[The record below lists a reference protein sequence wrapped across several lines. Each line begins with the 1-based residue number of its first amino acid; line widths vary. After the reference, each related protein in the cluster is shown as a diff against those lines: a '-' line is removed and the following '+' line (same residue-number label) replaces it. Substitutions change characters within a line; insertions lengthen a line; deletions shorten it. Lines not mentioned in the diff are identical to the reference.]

1 MFMQKIINII
11 LKAALAVVLT
21 VLATGCITDKF
32 DTSKDLRSVMLQ
44 VKIAAGEMTKATPT
58 DAESAINSIR
68 IYAYR
73 ADGLQAGHFYR
84 PNASADPIVMDLTL
98 PETGTHNVKFYVIA
112 NEASMDFTD
121 DFTFVENMTQ
131 AQLMAARFHNMIPSN
146 GYPMYCEQTEE
157 IDVESVTQTP
167 NTLEG
172 HEGHFYL
179 TKEVTFSLIRPMAKL
194 SVYAAAVQGG
204 SPKQISIIGLAYQK
218 NGTRNHNYLLPQTAA
233 TLEEVAERTNG
244 VDMISGKIVLTKI
257 LEKTDETALLT
268 PENYDLIVKDHYL
281 AETEVGGEDW
291 TVKVSDRQAVLHVQ
305 YAVGDGGE
313 IKNGY
318 VYLPAIERNTHYK
331 VLVLINSDGQII
343 INYQVAE
350 WDDADVTNLVFDY
363 PTHTYVRMSANEED
377 KPVSPAEMSETTPFT
392 GYFKMS
398 YPDSDK
404 WTPVLLSGFDECEMN
419 IYKDGESTSATF
431 PVSASADWYRIEVKP
446 KEGSS
451 LKAGDEVELAITYA
465 PSYMDGIYDYLM
477 INGSQ
482 SNPYWPTAPER
493 HDPNKIIITV
503 K

>member
-1 MFMQKIINII
+1 MQKTINII

-44 VKIAAGEMTKATPT
+44 VKIATGEMTKAAPT
-58 DAESAINSIR
+58 GAESAINSVR

-84 PNASADPIVMDLTL
+84 PDASTDPIVMDLTL

-112 NEASMDFTD
+112 NEASMDFMD
-121 DFTFVENMTQ
+121 DFRFEEDMTQ
-131 AQLMAARFHNMIPSN
+131 AQLMAAKFHNVIPSN
-146 GYPMYCEQTEE
+146 GFPMYCEQTED
-157 IDVESVTQTP
+157 INVESVTQTP
-167 NTLEG
+167 NTLEN
-172 HEGHFYL
+172 HKGHFYL
-179 TKEVTFSLIRPMAKL
+179 TKEVTFSLVRPMAKL
-194 SVYAAAVQGG
+194 SVYAAIAQGG
-204 SPKQISIIGLAYQK
+204 SSQPISVRGLAYQK

-233 TLEEVAERTNG
+233 TLATVPERTRG
-244 VDMISGKIVLTKI
+244 ADMISQSIILTKTV
-257 LEKTDETALLT
+257 EKTNETVLQT
-268 PENYDLIVKDHYL
+268 PESYDLIVKDHYIG
-281 AETEVGGEDW
+281 ETEVGGEDW

-305 YAVGDGGE
+305 YAVGEGGE
-313 IKNGY
+313 LKNGY
-318 VYLPAIERNTHYK
+318 VYLPAIVRNTHYK
-331 VLVLINSDGQII
+331 VLILINSDGQII

-363 PTHTYVRMSANEED
+363 PTHTYVRVATNEED
-377 KPVSPAEMSETTPFT
+377 KPATQAEMSELTPFT

-398 YPDSDK
+398 YPASDK
-404 WTPVLLSGFDECEMN
+404 WTPVLLSGSEECEMK
-419 IYKDGESTSATF
+419 IYKEGESTPATL
-431 PVSASADWYRIEVKP
+431 PVSASDDWYRIEVKP
-446 KEGSS
+446 KVGSA
-451 LKAGDEVELAITYA
+451 LTAGDEVELAITYA
-465 PSYMDGIYDYLM
+465 PNYMDGVYDYLM